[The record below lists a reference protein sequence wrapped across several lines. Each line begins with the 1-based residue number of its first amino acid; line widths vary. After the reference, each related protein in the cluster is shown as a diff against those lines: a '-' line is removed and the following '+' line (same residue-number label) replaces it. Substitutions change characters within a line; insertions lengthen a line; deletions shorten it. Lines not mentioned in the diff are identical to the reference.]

1 MMSLYRRFRIRN
13 AFMEAREEM
22 YEKMIEELDKE
33 NGGSKR
39 AETLSALF
47 VAWTERQS
55 KRNKWLAAA
64 YASIAYKMNSEG
76 RSLSDTLRHLVPFE
90 ERMVIWGG
98 EQKGELVESLQH
110 VLRIKRTLEEMKANS
125 RAALMQPIHGAAN
138 VFGTSLLLGLWV
150 WPDLMSAIPAEFWPA
165 WTKPSIAFDLWFARN
180 WPVLGIVAPVLYSY
194 YYTLSRWTGRG
205 RQIADRVFPWATY
218 REEQSNVLLTT
229 LAGLLSNK
237 FTITHACEEIRAQAS
252 PYLRWH
258 LNRITPRIE
267 ELGDEALKAFDT
279 GLVSRAVMDRL
290 EDAKRTRDLDKTI
303 QHVGDKSLA
312 AMVRISKRYA
322 QGVSLVA
329 SSLFVGLFLYSAA
342 VQLIGTQD
350 ATQAYSAKMQRVR

>member
-1 MMSLYRRFRIRN
+1 MMNVYRRFRIRN
-13 AFMEAREEM
+13 AFMEAREDM
-22 YEKMIEELDKE
+22 YEKLIEELEKD
-33 NGGSKR
+33 GSKR
-39 AETLSALF
+39 SETLSALF
-47 VAWTERQS
+47 GAWAKRQS

-64 YASIAYKMNSEG
+64 YSSIEYKMNSDG
-76 RSLSDTLRHLVPFE
+76 RSLSETLRNLIPFE
-90 ERMVIWGG
+90 ECMVIWGG
-98 EQKGELVESLQH
+98 EQKGELVESLHH

-138 VFGTSLLLGLWV
+138 VFGTALLLGLWV
-150 WPDLMSAIPAEFWPA
+150 WPDMMNAIPVEFWPS

-180 WPVLGIVAPVLYSY
+180 WPVIGILAPVLYAY
-194 YYTLSRWTGRG
+194 HYTLSRWTGRS

-218 REEQSNVLLTT
+218 REEQANVLLTT

-258 LNRITPRIE
+258 LNRITPQIE
-267 ELGDEALKAFDT
+267 VLGDDALKAFNT

-312 AMVRISKRYA
+312 AMVRIAKQYA
-322 QGVSLVA
+322 QGVSKIA
-329 SSLFVGLFLYSAA
+329 SFVFVMLFLYSAA
-342 VQLIGTQD
+342 VQLIGTQN
-350 ATQAYSAKMQRVR
+350 ASQAYAAKLQRAR